1 MRTRTK
7 WIVAGGAAA
16 LVITPVAAV
25 YGSPTLET
33 ELEQGGLMVD
43 AEAANRAR
51 AARVTPTPAASAPAT
66 SADGSGSTARPPAR
80 ADAAPSAKA
89 ATKDEPSGKKT
100 VSAASPVSPKSPR
113 SPKSPD
119 TPG

>member
-1 MRTRTK
+1 MRSRTK

-16 LVITPVAAV
+16 LVITPVVAV
-25 YGSPTLET
+25 YGSPTMVDGP
-33 ELEQGGLMVD
+33 EQRGLVID

-51 AARVTPTPAASAPAT
+51 VERVTTTASPTPSATMKAKATKPAAE
-66 SADGSGSTARPPAR
+66 
-80 ADAAPSAKA
+80 PSAEA
-89 ATKDEPSGKKT
+89 EPTGKKT
-100 VSAASPVSPKSPR
+100 VSAVSPISPK

>member
-7 WIVAGGAAA
+7 WVVAGGAAA
-16 LVITPVAAV
+16 LVITPVIAV
-25 YGSPTLET
+25 YGSPTADAGP
-33 ELEQGGLMVD
+33 EQRGLVVD

-51 AARVTPTPAASAPAT
+51 AERVTPTASPT
-66 SADGSGSTARPPAR
+66 
-80 ADAAPSAKA
+80 PSATTKA
-89 ATKDEPSGKKT
+89 KAKAKSTKPTAEPSGKKT
-100 VSAASPVSPKSPR
+100 VSAASPIRPK

>member
-7 WIVAGGAAA
+7 WVVAGGAAA
-16 LVITPVAAV
+16 LVITPVIAV
-25 YGSPTLET
+25 YGSPTADAGP
-33 ELEQGGLMVD
+33 EQRGLVID

-51 AARVTPTPAASAPAT
+51 VDRVTPTASPT
-66 SADGSGSTARPPAR
+66 
-80 ADAAPSAKA
+80 PSATTKA
-89 ATKDEPSGKKT
+89 KAKAKSTKPTAEPSGKKT
-100 VSAASPVSPKSPR
+100 VSAASPISPK

>member
-33 ELEQGGLMVD
+33 DLEHSGLVVD

-51 AARVTPTPAASAPAT
+51 AARATPTPT
-66 SADGSGSTARPPAR
+66 TRPPAR
-80 ADAAPSAKA
+80 ADAAPSTTAAKE
-89 ATKDEPSGKKT
+89 KEPSGKKT
-100 VSAASPVSPKSPR
+100 VSAASPVSPRSPR

>member
-7 WIVAGGAAA
+7 WVVAGGAAA

-25 YGSPTLET
+25 YGSPTADAGP
-33 ELEQGGLMVD
+33 EQRGLVID
-43 AEAANRAR
+43 AQAANRAR
-51 AARVTPTPAASAPAT
+51 TDRMTPSASPTPSAT
-66 SADGSGSTARPPAR
+66 TK
-80 ADAAPSAKA
+80 AKA
-89 ATKDEPSGKKT
+89 KPAKPTATDEPSGKKT
-100 VSAASPVSPKSPR
+100 VSAASPISPT

>member
-25 YGSPTLET
+25 YGSPTPDA
-33 ELEQGGLMVD
+33 ELEQSGLVVD
-43 AEAANRAR
+43 AEAANRAKL
-51 AARVTPTPAASAPAT
+51 ARTTPTPAATAAT
-66 SADGSGSTARPPAR
+66 EAAAARDSTAKPR
-80 ADAAPSAKA
+80 ATAKPS
-89 ATKDEPSGKKT
+89 TKSEPSGKKT
-100 VSAASPVSPKSPR
+100 VSAASPISPKSPR
-113 SPKSPD
+113 SPD

>member
-7 WIVAGGAAA
+7 WVVAGGAAA
-16 LVITPVAAV
+16 LVITPVVAV
-25 YGSPTLET
+25 YGSPTADAGP
-33 ELEQGGLMVD
+33 EQRGLVID

-51 AARVTPTPAASAPAT
+51 AERVTPTASPT
-66 SADGSGSTARPPAR
+66 
-80 ADAAPSAKA
+80 PSATTKA
-89 ATKDEPSGKKT
+89 KAKAKTTKPTSEPSGKKT
-100 VSAASPVSPKSPR
+100 VSAASPISPK

>member
-7 WIVAGGAAA
+7 WVVAGGAAA
-16 LVITPVAAV
+16 LVITPVIAV
-25 YGSPTLET
+25 YGSPTADAGP
-33 ELEQGGLMVD
+33 EQRGLVVD

-51 AARVTPTPAASAPAT
+51 AERVTPTASPT
-66 SADGSGSTARPPAR
+66 
-80 ADAAPSAKA
+80 PSATTKA
-89 ATKDEPSGKKT
+89 KAKAKSTKPTAEPSGKKT
-100 VSAASPVSPKSPR
+100 VSAASPISPK

>member
-7 WIVAGGAAA
+7 WVVAGGAAA
-16 LVITPVAAV
+16 LVITPVVAV
-25 YGSPTLET
+25 YGSPTADSGP
-33 ELEQGGLMVD
+33 EQRGLVID

-51 AARVTPTPAASAPAT
+51 ADRVSPTASPTPSATTKAK
-66 SADGSGSTARPPAR
+66 
-80 ADAAPSAKA
+80 AKA
-89 ATKDEPSGKKT
+89 AKPTAPDEPSGKKT
-100 VSAASPVSPKSPR
+100 VSAASPISPK

>member
-25 YGSPTLET
+25 YGSPTIDG
-33 ELEQGGLMVD
+33 ELEQSGLVVD

-51 AARVTPTPAASAPAT
+51 AARVTPSPAANAPTVAGT
-66 SADGSGSTARPPAR
+66 GSTAQ
-80 ADAAPSAKA
+80 PSPTAKPTPTA
-89 ATKDEPSGKKT
+89 KPSKKSEPSGKKT
-100 VSAASPVSPKSPR
+100 VSAASPISPK

-119 TPG
+119 TPD

>member
-25 YGSPTLET
+25 YGSPTIDG
-33 ELEQGGLMVD
+33 ELEQRGLVVD

-51 AARVTPTPAASAPAT
+51 ATRLTPTPAATAPADT
-66 SADGSGSTARPPAR
+66 RAESTAE
-80 ADAAPSAKA
+80 STAKA
-89 ATKDEPSGKKT
+89 AATAKPSPTARASKKSEPSGKKT
-100 VSAASPVSPKSPR
+100 VSAASPISPK

>member
-7 WIVAGGAAA
+7 WVVAGGAAA
-16 LVITPVAAV
+16 LVITPVIAV
-25 YGSPTLET
+25 YGSPTAGAGP
-33 ELEQGGLMVD
+33 EQRGLVID

-51 AARVTPTPAASAPAT
+51 ADRVTPPTASPT
-66 SADGSGSTARPPAR
+66 
-80 ADAAPSAKA
+80 PSATTKA
-89 ATKDEPSGKKT
+89 KAKAKSTKPTAEPSGKKT
-100 VSAASPVSPKSPR
+100 VSAASPISPK

>member
-7 WIVAGGAAA
+7 WVVAGGAAA
-16 LVITPVAAV
+16 LVITPVVAV
-25 YGSPTLET
+25 YGSPTVDAGP
-33 ELEQGGLMVD
+33 EQRGLVID

-51 AARVTPTPAASAPAT
+51 VDRVTPSASPTPSATTKAK
-66 SADGSGSTARPPAR
+66 
-80 ADAAPSAKA
+80 AKA
-89 ATKDEPSGKKT
+89 AEQTASEGPSGKKT
-100 VSAASPVSPKSPR
+100 VSAASPISPK

>member
-7 WIVAGGAAA
+7 WVVAGGAAA
-16 LVITPVAAV
+16 LVITPVIAV
-25 YGSPTLET
+25 YGSPTADAGP
-33 ELEQGGLMVD
+33 EQRGLVID

-51 AARVTPTPAASAPAT
+51 ADRVTPTASPTPSATTKAKAKAKSTKPAA
-66 SADGSGSTARPPAR
+66 
-80 ADAAPSAKA
+80 
-89 ATKDEPSGKKT
+89 EPSGKKT
-100 VSAASPVSPKSPR
+100 VSAASPISPK

>member
-7 WIVAGGAAA
+7 WVVAGGAAA
-16 LVITPVAAV
+16 LVITPVVAV
-25 YGSPTLET
+25 YGSPTADAGP
-33 ELEQGGLMVD
+33 EQRGLVID

-51 AARVTPTPAASAPAT
+51 ADRVTPTASPTPSAT
-66 SADGSGSTARPPAR
+66 TKAK
-80 ADAAPSAKA
+80 AKA
-89 ATKDEPSGKKT
+89 AKPTAADEPSGKKT
-100 VSAASPVSPKSPR
+100 VSAASPISPK

>member
-7 WIVAGGAAA
+7 WVVAGGAAA
-16 LVITPVAAV
+16 LVIMPVVAV
-25 YGSPTLET
+25 YGSPTADAGP
-33 ELEQGGLMVD
+33 EQRGLVID

-51 AARVTPTPAASAPAT
+51 AERVTPTASPT
-66 SADGSGSTARPPAR
+66 
-80 ADAAPSAKA
+80 PSATTKA
-89 ATKDEPSGKKT
+89 KAKAKTTKPTSEPSGKKT
-100 VSAASPVSPKSPR
+100 VSAASPISPK

>member
-1 MRTRTK
+1 MRNRTK

-25 YGSPTLET
+25 YGSPTT
-33 ELEQGGLMVD
+33 AANPDQRGLVVD

-51 AARVTPTPAASAPAT
+51 AARVTPTP
-66 SADGSGSTARPPAR
+66 TAN
-80 ADAAPSAKA
+80 PSATAKA
-89 ATKDEPSGKKT
+89 KATTPSTKADDSAKPTGKKT
-100 VSAASPVSPKSPR
+100 VSAVSPISPK